1 MQSGAND
8 FLEKPWNNQR
18 LTSVLRNQVQ
28 LAEAR
33 RRGRRLADENAI
45 LRGADGTDLVASSRA
60 MQEVVR
66 VARQVA
72 RSGASVLITGE
83 PGTGKSLLA
92 RLIHGWSDRAEK
104 SFISVNA
111 GGLPET
117 VFESEMFGHVKGA
130 FTDARADRTGRFEL
144 ADGGTLFLD
153 EIGNVPPAQQAR
165 LLRALE
171 TGEFERVGSSRTE
184 RADVRVLSATNADL
198 SALIRDGRFRE
209 DLLFRINTVEIRLPP
224 LRERREEILELASAQ
239 LARKAAQYGRAVQG
253 FDAGAIAALQQY
265 AWPGNV
271 RELNS
276 VVERSLLLAAGDDD
290 RHGGPAA
297 FGGEGGAALARGH
310 ESRGRGACA
319 DPLRDQAQQR
329 QRDRGGGSARPLAER
344 HVPPA
349 REAGAEGRR
358 RPVMRAGRAQPSPTA
373 RDTARNLGSF
383 LIGSNPGS
391 RFMKEI
397 IWDPSRSPRSTAS
410 RARSRSPS
418 AAWISARS
426 QLTPMPCAPLLL
438 QPPNLRGGEL
448 PLSGGGIGAA
458 QCRQS
463 AGRRRRRAT
472 QHGNRL
478 VGAPAD
484 QQDARKMVPGQREL
498 GCSLE
503 QRCELRQR
511 GGVIA
516 NDVENQAHVGG
527 KRQ

>member
-1 MQSGAND
+1 MQPRILVADDQADILSALKLLLKREGFEVATASSPAGVLDIVGREVVDVALVDLNYSRDTTSGEEGVALVEQLHREHPDLPVVVMTAWATVGLAVKAMQNGAND

-18 LTSVLRNQVQ
+18 LTSLLRNQVQ

-66 VARQVA
+66 MARQVA

-92 RLIHGWSDRAEK
+92 RLIHDWSDRAEK

-117 VFESEMFGHVKGA
+117 VFETEMFGHVKGA

-165 LLRALE
+165 LLHALE
-171 TGEFERVGSSRTE
+171 TGEFERVGSSRTQ
-184 RADVRVLSATNADL
+184 RADVRVVSATNADL
-198 SALIRDGRFRE
+198 PALIRDGRFRE

-239 LARKAAQYGRAVQG
+239 LARKTAQYGRAVQG

-276 VVERSLLLAAGDDD
+276 VVERSLLLAAGDEIGTADL
-290 RHGGPAA
+290 RLSAAKAGPPSLEDMSLEDA
-297 FGGEGGAALARGH
+297 ERALIRSAIR
-310 ESRGRGACA
+310 RN
-319 DPLRDQAQQR
+319 
-329 QRDRGGGSARPLAER
+329 GGS
-344 HVPPA
+344 V
-349 REAGAEGRR
+349 
-358 RPVMRAGRAQPSPTA
+358 TA
-373 RDTARNLGSF
+373 AADALG
-383 LIGSNPGS
+383 L
-391 RFMKEI
+391 
-397 IWDPSRSPRSTAS
+397 SRSA
-410 RARSRSPS
+410 
-418 AAWISARS
+418 
-426 QLTPMPCAPLLL
+426 MY
-438 QPPNLRGGEL
+438 
-448 PLSGGGIGAA
+448 
-458 QCRQS
+458 
-463 AGRRRRRAT
+463 RR
-472 QHGNRL
+472 L
-478 VGAPAD
+478 E
-484 QQDARKMVPGQREL
+484 KL
-498 GCSLE
+498 GLKPDD
-503 QRCELRQR
+503 L
-511 GGVIA
+511 
-516 NDVENQAHVGG
+516 
-527 KRQ
+527 